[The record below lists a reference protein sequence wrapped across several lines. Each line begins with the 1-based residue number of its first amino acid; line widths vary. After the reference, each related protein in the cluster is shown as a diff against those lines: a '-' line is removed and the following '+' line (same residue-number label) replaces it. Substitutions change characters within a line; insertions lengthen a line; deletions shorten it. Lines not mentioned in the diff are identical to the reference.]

1 MSRSTQQTH
10 EWWRDS
16 LDDNQRQM
24 RLSSVR
30 DSLRSEHAAAWR
42 RNLIRV
48 GIVVAVPVVVRLMST
63 L

>member
-1 MSRSTQQTH
+1 MNRSNQQAH
-10 EWWRDS
+10 EWWKDS

-30 DSLRSEHAAAWR
+30 ASLRHQYAIAWR
-42 RNLIRV
+42 RNLLRLCIL
-48 GIVVAVPVVVRLMST
+48 VALLVAYRLMST

>member
-10 EWWRDS
+10 EWWKDS

-30 DSLRSEHAAAWR
+30 NSLRSEYAAAWR

-48 GIVVAVPVVVRLMST
+48 GIVIALPVMVRLMST